1 LIAPEPEQNIG
12 MASVKPID
20 ALRAKLRQE
29 LDPQKIFDAPTW
41 GNPRVMT
48 EVLKEVRREL
58 GGTEIVP
65 LDGDQVQKALLRF
78 LKSRTAKN
86 FTDLKYV
93 CHGLTVPFGRERVRL
108 IDQRP
113 MVDSVLQA
121 VERREGQPRQFRRC
135 YQGLLGGYFGF
146 DWYAESEGQAIDNW
160 TAIREFL
167 RERLKSVLKES
178 ASRSGVPD
186 WLQVLNSHHNLLTDD
201 PCSRYAQALSR
212 GDSTKLKEACEGL
225 GIPNS
230 SWVWSDAL
238 IAYVRLVCE
247 QEERGFKKGLDGI
260 LNLVNGQ
267 KEIKLPPVLR
277 TTAAALCVVRYSRCT
292 DKVEHAALRDTCV
305 QWIGNPWL
313 KRTAWDAHVNDEP
326 ARQMVD
332 GWLKRRLVQDFFE
345 LLAYDGAADLRRL
358 NYWLKWAPQIT
369 DMWFVLGSDARDNR
383 TPEFMDLRR
392 RMAGRDRVLTDNN
405 SQNNAFVMRIG
416 PLLVIEFGVT
426 GNACYVFAAAD
437 FRTSLERPIFSI
449 HELKQRAS
457 ATRLSHMASWEYRF
471 DFELNR
477 LLQSVPASKGN
488 LKPVESPA
496 SGGSMPAWAARQA
509 SAAVEDADLDVA
521 MANLASAMN
530 AMAASASAGE
540 LSAARKGLTDHRL
553 HTIRTICEQRGVEWE
568 DNRAK
573 GGALWVLIPDR
584 SKHLSIALLLNQW
597 GFHHSAGKGYW
608 FKG

>member
-1 LIAPEPEQNIG
+1 
-12 MASVKPID
+12 MASMRPID
-20 ALRAKLRQE
+20 ALRARLRRE

-48 EVLKEVRREL
+48 EVLKEVRRDL
-58 GGTEIVP
+58 GGNDIVS
-65 LDGDQVQKALLRF
+65 LDGDRVQKALLRF
-78 LKSRTAKN
+78 LKSRAVSS

-93 CHGLTVPFGRERVRL
+93 CHGLTVPFGREGVRL

-113 MVDSVLQA
+113 MVDGVLQA

-160 TAIREFL
+160 TVIREFL
-167 RERLKSVLKES
+167 RERLKSVLKAS

-201 PCSRYAQALSR
+201 PCSRYALALSR
-212 GDSTKLKEACEGL
+212 GDSTKLKEVCEGL

-247 QEERGFKKGLDGI
+247 QDERGFKKGLESI

-267 KEIKLPPVLR
+267 NEIQLPPVLR
-277 TTAAALCVVRYSRCT
+277 TTAAALCVMRYSRCT

-332 GWLKRRLVQDFFE
+332 SWLKRRLVQDFFE
-345 LLAYDGAADLRRL
+345 LLAYDGTADLRRL

-392 RMAGRDRVLTDNN
+392 RMSGRDRVLTDNN
-405 SQNNAFVMRIG
+405 SQNNAFVMRVG

-471 DFELNR
+471 DFELKR
-477 LLQSVPASKGN
+477 LLQSVPASKGT
-488 LKPVESPA
+488 LKSFESPA

-509 SAAVEDADLDVA
+509 LAAVQVA
-521 MANLASAMN
+521 ERNSAVATLASAMN
-530 AMAASASAGE
+530 TKGASASADQ
-540 LSAARKGLTDHRL
+540 SPSARKGLTSDQL
-553 HTIRTICEQRGVEWE
+553 HTIRALCEQKGVEWE
-568 DNRAK
+568 DNRPK
-573 GGALWVLIPDR
+573 GGAFWVLIPDR
-584 SKHLSIALLLNQW
+584 SKHLSVALLLNQW
-597 GFHHSAGKGYW
+597 GFQHTAGRGYW